1 MSSQLIN
8 CKYSTV
14 VLKMH
19 LYDSVLS
26 QLGVL
31 RMILI
36 WTRRRKKQKRKL
48 DFLMQLPSE

>member
-14 VLKMH
+14 VMKMH
-19 LYDSVLS
+19 LCVSILS

-31 RMILI
+31 RMTLI
-36 WTRRRKKQKRKL
+36 CRLRSEKQKQRF